1 MTPEFN
7 ELVGDDASG
16 ADLES
21 LRQVH
26 DLLLSASPPPTLSD
40 RTSGP
45 PRVAASNPRTRRF
58 ARFSL
63 AAAASVALGLALGYT
78 LGDSGSFHSQ
88 FTLPMHGLGATSA
101 ANALIRVGD
110 ADDAGNRTLEMNV
123 RSLPALPR
131 GGWYELYLTEHGKPV
146 LPCGTFETTRS
157 GTAQVTMNFPA
168 GIATYDGW
176 NITALR
182 PGHPPRVELT
192 T

>member
-63 AAAASVALGLALGYT
+63 AAAASVAP
-78 LGDSGSFHSQ
+78 S
-88 FTLPMHGLGATSA
+88 
-101 ANALIRVGD
+101 
-110 ADDAGNRTLEMNV
+110 
-123 RSLPALPR
+123 
-131 GGWYELYLTEHGKPV
+131 
-146 LPCGTFETTRS
+146 
-157 GTAQVTMNFPA
+157 
-168 GIATYDGW
+168 
-176 NITALR
+176 
-182 PGHPPRVELT
+182 
-192 T
+192 